1 MRQKGEKNE
10 PHIFGCITDE
20 YCRGMDDPC
29 RNGAQTLAETGT
41 EVGES
46 CAVGACGTAAGVPF
60 CAGEPVQSDAEA
72 ADIVGLFVRK
82 YDRQSGREC
91 VPADTLQNGTNFS
104 DNISQAALDG
114 SMGAAGSGMG
124 GVFGITG
131 SGMGAFGIGVW
142 RIPERLLSIFTILW
156 LAGVIL
162 FTGYA
167 VYSYVR
173 VRRQVAEAMWLR
185 ENLWICDEVKSPFIL
200 GLHKPKIY
208 LSSSMDEA
216 QYPYVIAHEQAHL
229 KRGDQWWKPL
239 GFLILAIHWFNPF
252 VWAAYI
258 LFCNDLELACDES
271 AVKKLNPQERKDYSY
286 ALLSCSMQRRLVTVC
301 PLAFGEV
308 GVKKR
313 VKEIL
318 NYKKPTFWVVL
329 AAVAV
334 CVIVAVCFLTNP
346 KQGTTTTILL
356 TNETGKSENGVDA
369 GNVASAD
376 EVNAQQ
382 ETDAA
387 LQEALDK
394 QRERAEAVKE
404 ASAAEQEKQA
414 AENPAGWVP
423 MQNGNTTT
431 WMNMQ
436 DGATAGFVTGKGDA
450 AYAQV
455 KLGDTTLLL
464 LSDGIYQ
471 DGEHTYAMYCDVYGV
486 GEDGTPVQ
494 IGELLSEGTAY
505 PICVGMSGFYVTSGH
520 SIEVYNLD
528 TATGQLVLT
537 GSNTE
542 NFDENGNE
550 TYYRL
555 DSRGQSVESTE
566 EEYLQAWDAYGKD
579 AQPIE
584 FTTP

>member
-1 MRQKGEKNE
+1 MSR
-10 PHIFGCITDE
+10 IFSGVLQMSI
-20 YCRGMDDPC
+20 
-29 RNGAQTLAETGT
+29 
-41 EVGES
+41 
-46 CAVGACGTAAGVPF
+46 AA
-60 CAGEPVQSDAEA
+60 AWMIPVVMVLRLLLKRAPKWVNLVLWGL
-72 ADIVGLFVRK
+72 VGLRLVCPFVPESRFSLMPK
-82 YDRQSGREC
+82 LPILSGYLYGNMIGNPAGNAFR
-91 VPADTLQNGTNFS
+91 ADTLQNGTNFS
-104 DNISQAALDG
+104 NNISQAALDG

-124 GVFGITG
+124 GAFGITG
-131 SGMGAFGIGVW
+131 SGIGAFGAGVW
-142 RIPERLLSIFTILW
+142 RIPERLLSAFSILW

-167 VYSYVR
+167 VYSYAR
-173 VRRQVAEAMWLR
+173 IRRQVAEAMWLR

-200 GLHKPKIY
+200 GLRKPKIY
-208 LSSSMDEA
+208 LSSSMDEVL
-216 QYPYVIAHEQAHL
+216 YPYVIAHEQAHL

-239 GFLILAIHWFNPF
+239 GFLILAIHWFQPF

-258 LFCNDLELACDES
+258 LFCSDLELACDES

-301 PLAFGEV
+301 PLAFGEA

-329 AAVAV
+329 AAVVV

-356 TNETGKSENGVDA
+356 TNEAGKSENGVDA

-394 QRERAEAVKE
+394 QREQAEAVKE

-414 AENPAGWVP
+414 SENPAGWIP

-436 DGATAGFVTGKGDA
+436 DGATAGFVTGKEDA

-455 KLGDTTLLL
+455 KVGDTTLLL

-528 TATGQLVLT
+528 TTTGQLVLT

>member
-1 MRQKGEKNE
+1 MSR
-10 PHIFGCITDE
+10 IFSGVLQMSI
-20 YCRGMDDPC
+20 
-29 RNGAQTLAETGT
+29 
-41 EVGES
+41 
-46 CAVGACGTAAGVPF
+46 AA
-60 CAGEPVQSDAEA
+60 AWMIPVVMVLRLLLKRAPKWVNLVLWGL
-72 ADIVGLFVRK
+72 VGLRLVCPFVPESRFSLMPK
-82 YDRQSGREC
+82 LPILSGYLYGNMIGNPAGNAFR
-91 VPADTLQNGTNFS
+91 ADTLQNGTNFS
-104 DNISQAALDG
+104 NNISQAALDG

-124 GVFGITG
+124 GAFGITG
-131 SGMGAFGIGVW
+131 SGIGAFGAGVW
-142 RIPERLLSIFTILW
+142 RIPERLLSAFSILW

-167 VYSYVR
+167 VYSYAR

-200 GLHKPKIY
+200 GLRKPKIY
-208 LSSSMDEA
+208 LSSSMDEVL
-216 QYPYVIAHEQAHL
+216 YPYVIAHEQAHL

-239 GFLILAIHWFNPF
+239 GFLILAIHWFQPF
-252 VWAAYI
+252 VWVAYL

-334 CVIVAVCFLTNP
+334 CGIVAVCFLTNP
-346 KQGTTTTILL
+346 KQGTTPLL
-356 TNETGKSENGVDA
+356 PNEAGKSENGVDT
-369 GNVASAD
+369 GNVASVG

-394 QRERAEAVKE
+394 QREQVEAVKE
-404 ASAAEQEKQA
+404 AIAAEKEKQA
-414 AENPAGWVP
+414 SENSAGWVP
-423 MQNGNTTT
+423 IQQNDNATAL
-431 WMNMQ
+431 MNMQ
-436 DGATAGFVTGKGDA
+436 DDATTGFVAVKGDA
-450 AYAQV
+450 SYAQV
-455 KLGDTTLLL
+455 KVGDTTLLL

-471 DGEHTYAMYCDVYGV
+471 DGEHTYAMYCDVYGI
-486 GEDGTPVQ
+486 GEDAAPVQ
-494 IGELLSEGTAY
+494 IGKLLSEGTAY
-505 PICVGMSGFYVTSGH
+505 PICVGTAGFYVTSGH

-528 TATGQLVLT
+528 TATGQLVPT

-542 NFDENGNE
+542 SFDENGNE

-555 DSRGQSVESTE
+555 DSRGQRVESTE
-566 EEYLQAWDAYGKD
+566 EEYLQAWEEYRKD
-579 AQPIE
+579 AQPVE
-584 FTTP
+584 FTTQ

>member
-1 MRQKGEKNE
+1 MSR
-10 PHIFGCITDE
+10 IFSGVLQMSI
-20 YCRGMDDPC
+20 
-29 RNGAQTLAETGT
+29 
-41 EVGES
+41 
-46 CAVGACGTAAGVPF
+46 AA
-60 CAGEPVQSDAEA
+60 AWMIPVVMVLRLLLKRAPKWVNLVLWGL
-72 ADIVGLFVRK
+72 VGLRLVCPFVPESRFSLMPK
-82 YDRQSGREC
+82 LPILSGYLYGNMIGNPAGNVFR
-91 VPADTLQNGTNFS
+91 ADTLQNGTNFS
-104 DNISQAALDG
+104 NNISQAALDG

-124 GVFGITG
+124 GAFGITG
-131 SGMGAFGIGVW
+131 SGIGAFGAGVW
-142 RIPERLLSIFTILW
+142 RIPERLLSAFSILW

-167 VYSYVR
+167 VYSYAR

-200 GLHKPKIY
+200 GLRKPKIY
-208 LSSSMDEA
+208 LSSSMDEVL
-216 QYPYVIAHEQAHL
+216 YPYVIAHEQAHL

-239 GFLILAIHWFNPF
+239 GFLILAIHWFQPF
-252 VWAAYI
+252 VWVAYL

-414 AENPAGWVP
+414 AENPAGWIP

-542 NFDENGNE
+542 NFDGNGNE

-555 DSRGQSVESTE
+555 DSRGQSVESTA

>member
-1 MRQKGEKNE
+1 MVLILTIGVGMENRMIRIFVTLLTMSIGAAWLILIVLFLRLLLRQAPKWVNCVLWGFAALRLVCPYVPESRFSLMPGVFRMQNRY
-10 PHIFGCITDE
+10 GSAADLTL
-20 YCRGMDDPC
+20 
-29 RNGAQTLAETGT
+29 AQT
-41 EVGES
+41 
-46 CAVGACGTAAGVPF
+46 
-60 CAGEPVQSDAEA
+60 PV
-72 ADIVGLFVRK
+72 IVGN
-82 YDRQSGREC
+82 
-91 VPADTLQNGTNFS
+91 PTQNVIEG
-104 DNISQAALDG
+104 A
-114 SMGAAGSGMG
+114 GAAGLTGIPTGAGTVATGFG
-124 GVFGITG
+124 GELFQQILSVG
-131 SGMGAFGIGVW
+131 S
-142 RIPERLLSIFTILW
+142 ILW
-156 LAGVIL
+156 LIGVL
-162 FTGYA
+162 VMLGYA
-167 VYSYVR
+167 VYSYLR
-173 VRRQVAEAMWLR
+173 VRRQVSEAIWLR
-185 ENLWICDEVKSPFIL
+185 DNLWICDQVKSPFIL
-200 GLHKPKIY
+200 GLFRPKIY
-208 LSSSMDEA
+208 LSSGMEEA
-216 QYPYVIAHEQAHL
+216 QLPYVIAHEQAHL
-229 KRGDQWWKPL
+229 RRGDQWWKPL
-239 GFLILAIHWFNPF
+239 GFVLLMIHWYNPF
-252 VWAAYI
+252 VWVAYI
-258 LFCNDLELACDES
+258 LFCRDLELACDES
-271 AVKKLNPQERKDYSY
+271 AVRDLTLEERKSYSY

-414 AENPAGWVP
+414 AENPAGWIP

-542 NFDENGNE
+542 NFDGNGNE

-555 DSRGQSVESTE
+555 DSRGQSVESTA

>member
-1 MRQKGEKNE
+1 MSR
-10 PHIFGCITDE
+10 IFSGVLQMSI
-20 YCRGMDDPC
+20 
-29 RNGAQTLAETGT
+29 
-41 EVGES
+41 
-46 CAVGACGTAAGVPF
+46 AA
-60 CAGEPVQSDAEA
+60 AWMIPVVMVLRLLLKRAPKWVNLVLWGL
-72 ADIVGLFVRK
+72 VGLRLVCPFVPESRFSLMPK
-82 YDRQSGREC
+82 LPILSGYLYGNMIGNPAGNAFR
-91 VPADTLQNGTNFS
+91 ADTLQNGTNFS
-104 DNISQAALDG
+104 NNISQAALDG

-124 GVFGITG
+124 GAFGITG
-131 SGMGAFGIGVW
+131 SGIGAFGAGVW
-142 RIPERLLSIFTILW
+142 RIPERLLSAFSILW

-167 VYSYVR
+167 VYSYAR
-173 VRRQVAEAMWLR
+173 IRRQVAEAMWLR
-185 ENLWICDEVKSPFIL
+185 ENLWICDEVKSPFIM
-200 GLHKPKIY
+200 GLRKPKIY
-208 LSSSMDEA
+208 LSSSMDEVL
-216 QYPYVIAHEQAHL
+216 YPYVIAHEQAHL

-239 GFLILAIHWFNPF
+239 GFLILAIHWFQPF

-258 LFCNDLELACDES
+258 LFCSDLELACDES

-301 PLAFGEV
+301 PLAFGEA

-329 AAVAV
+329 AAVVV

-356 TNETGKSENGVDA
+356 TNEAGKSENGVDA

-394 QRERAEAVKE
+394 QREQAEAVKE

-414 AENPAGWVP
+414 AENSADWIP

-436 DGATAGFVTGKGDA
+436 DGATAGFVTGKEDA

>member
-1 MRQKGEKNE
+1 MSR
-10 PHIFGCITDE
+10 IFSGVLQMSI
-20 YCRGMDDPC
+20 
-29 RNGAQTLAETGT
+29 
-41 EVGES
+41 
-46 CAVGACGTAAGVPF
+46 AA
-60 CAGEPVQSDAEA
+60 AWMIPVVMVLRLLLKRAPKWVNLVLWGL
-72 ADIVGLFVRK
+72 VGLRLVCPFVPESRFSLMPK
-82 YDRQSGREC
+82 LPILSGYLYGNMIGNPAGNAFR
-91 VPADTLQNGTNFS
+91 ADTLQTGTNFS
-104 DNISQAALDG
+104 NNISQVALDG

-124 GVFGITG
+124 GAFGITG
-131 SGMGAFGIGVW
+131 SGIGAFVAGVW
-142 RIPERLLSIFTILW
+142 RIPERLLSAFSILW

-167 VYSYVR
+167 VYSYAR

-200 GLHKPKIY
+200 GLRKPKIY
-208 LSSSMDEA
+208 LSSSMDEVL
-216 QYPYVIAHEQAHL
+216 YPYVIAHEQAHL

-239 GFLILAIHWFNPF
+239 GFLILAIHWFQPF
-252 VWAAYI
+252 VWVAYL

-334 CVIVAVCFLTNP
+334 CGIVAVCFLTNP

-356 TNETGKSENGVDA
+356 TNEAGKSEKGVDA

-394 QRERAEAVKE
+394 QREQAEAVKE

-414 AENPAGWVP
+414 AENSADWIP

-436 DGATAGFVTGKGDA
+436 DGATAGFVTGKEDA

>member
-1 MRQKGEKNE
+1 MIR
-10 PHIFGCITDE
+10 IFVTLLTMSIGAAWLILIVILLRLLLKRAPKWVNCVLWGFVALRLVCPYVPESRFSLMPGVFRMQNRYGSAADLTL
-20 YCRGMDDPC
+20 
-29 RNGAQTLAETGT
+29 AQT
-41 EVGES
+41 
-46 CAVGACGTAAGVPF
+46 
-60 CAGEPVQSDAEA
+60 PV
-72 ADIVGLFVRK
+72 IVGN
-82 YDRQSGREC
+82 
-91 VPADTLQNGTNFS
+91 PTQNVIEG
-104 DNISQAALDG
+104 A
-114 SMGAAGSGMG
+114 GAAGLTGIPTGAGTVATGFG
-124 GVFGITG
+124 GELFQQILSVG
-131 SGMGAFGIGVW
+131 S
-142 RIPERLLSIFTILW
+142 ILW
-156 LAGVIL
+156 LIGVVVML
-162 FTGYA
+162 GYA
-167 VYSYVR
+167 IYSYLR
-173 VRRQVAEAMWLR
+173 VRRQVSESIWLR
-185 ENLWICDEVKSPFIL
+185 DNLWICDQVNSPFIL
-200 GLHKPKIY
+200 GLFRPNIY
-208 LSSSMDEA
+208 LSSGMEEA
-216 QYPYVIAHEQAHL
+216 QLPYVIAHEQAHL
-229 KRGDQWWKPL
+229 RRGDQWWKPF
-239 GFLILAIHWFNPF
+239 GFVLLMIHWYNPF
-252 VWAAYI
+252 VWVAYI
-258 LFCNDLELACDES
+258 LFCRDLELACDES
-271 AVKKLNPQERKDYSY
+271 AVRDLTLEERKSYSY

-301 PLAFGEV
+301 PLAFGEA

-329 AAVAV
+329 AAVVV

-356 TNETGKSENGVDA
+356 TNEAGKSENGVDA

-382 ETDAA
+382 ETDTA

-394 QRERAEAVKE
+394 QREQAEAVKE

-414 AENPAGWVP
+414 AENSADWIP

-436 DGATAGFVTGKGDA
+436 DGATAGFVTGKEDA

>member
-1 MRQKGEKNE
+1 MSR
-10 PHIFGCITDE
+10 IFSGVLQMSI
-20 YCRGMDDPC
+20 
-29 RNGAQTLAETGT
+29 
-41 EVGES
+41 
-46 CAVGACGTAAGVPF
+46 AA
-60 CAGEPVQSDAEA
+60 AWMIPVVMVLRLLLKRAPKWVNLVLWGL
-72 ADIVGLFVRK
+72 VGLRLVCPFVPESRFSLMPK
-82 YDRQSGREC
+82 LPILSGYLYGNMIGNPAGNVFR
-91 VPADTLQNGTNFS
+91 ADTLQNGTNFS
-104 DNISQAALDG
+104 NNISQAALDG

-124 GVFGITG
+124 GAFGITG
-131 SGMGAFGIGVW
+131 SGIGAFGAGVW
-142 RIPERLLSIFTILW
+142 RIPERLLSAFSILW

-167 VYSYVR
+167 VYSYAR

-200 GLHKPKIY
+200 GLRKPKSY
-208 LSSSMDEA
+208 LSSSMDEVL
-216 QYPYVIAHEQAHL
+216 YPYVIAHEQAHL

-239 GFLILAIHWFNPF
+239 GFLILAIHWFQPF
-252 VWAAYI
+252 VWVAYL

-356 TNETGKSENGVDA
+356 TNEAGKSENGVDA

-394 QRERAEAVKE
+394 QREQAEAVKE

-414 AENPAGWVP
+414 SENPAGWIP

-436 DGATAGFVTGKGDA
+436 DGATAGFVTGKGNA

-455 KLGDTTLLL
+455 KVGDTTLLL

-471 DGEHTYAMYCDVYGV
+471 DGEHTYAMYCDVYGI
-486 GEDGTPVQ
+486 GEDATPVQ
-494 IGELLSEGTAY
+494 IGKLLSEGTAY

-542 NFDENGNE
+542 SFDENGNA

-555 DSRGQSVESTE
+555 DSLGQRVESTE
-566 EEYLQAWDAYGKD
+566 EEYLQAWEEYRKD
-579 AQPIE
+579 AQSVE

>member
-1 MRQKGEKNE
+1 MSR
-10 PHIFGCITDE
+10 IFSDVLQMSI
-20 YCRGMDDPC
+20 
-29 RNGAQTLAETGT
+29 
-41 EVGES
+41 V
-46 CAVGACGTAAGVPF
+46 AAWMIPIVMVFRLLLKRAPKWVNLVLWGL
-60 CAGEPVQSDAEA
+60 
-72 ADIVGLFVRK
+72 VGLRLVCPFVPESRFSLMPK
-82 YDRQSGREC
+82 LPILSGYLYGNMIGNSAGNAFR
-91 VPADTLQNGTNFS
+91 ADTLQSGTNFS
-104 DNISQAALDG
+104 NNISQAALDG
-114 SMGAAGSGMG
+114 SMSAAGSGVV

-131 SGMGAFGIGVW
+131 SGMGAFGTGAW
-142 RIPERLLSIFTILW
+142 RITERLLSAFTILW
-156 LAGVIL
+156 LVGVIL
-162 FTGYA
+162 FAGYA
-167 VYSYVR
+167 VCSYVR

-301 PLAFGEV
+301 PLAFGEA

-329 AAVAV
+329 AAVVV

-356 TNETGKSENGVDA
+356 TNEAGKSENGVDA

-394 QRERAEAVKE
+394 QREQAEAVKE

-414 AENPAGWVP
+414 SENPAGWNP
-423 MQNGNTTT
+423 NAE
-431 WMNMQ
+431 W
-436 DGATAGFVTGKGDA
+436 
-450 AYAQV
+450 
-455 KLGDTTLLL
+455 
-464 LSDGIYQ
+464 
-471 DGEHTYAMYCDVYGV
+471 
-486 GEDGTPVQ
+486 
-494 IGELLSEGTAY
+494 
-505 PICVGMSGFYVTSGH
+505 
-520 SIEVYNLD
+520 
-528 TATGQLVLT
+528 
-537 GSNTE
+537 
-542 NFDENGNE
+542 
-550 TYYRL
+550 
-555 DSRGQSVESTE
+555 
-566 EEYLQAWDAYGKD
+566 
-579 AQPIE
+579 
-584 FTTP
+584 

>member
-1 MRQKGEKNE
+1 MSR
-10 PHIFGCITDE
+10 IFSGVLQMSI
-20 YCRGMDDPC
+20 
-29 RNGAQTLAETGT
+29 
-41 EVGES
+41 
-46 CAVGACGTAAGVPF
+46 AA
-60 CAGEPVQSDAEA
+60 AWMIPVVMVLRLLLKRAPKWVNLVLWGL
-72 ADIVGLFVRK
+72 VGLRLVCPFVPESRFSLMPK
-82 YDRQSGREC
+82 LPILSGYLYGNMIGNPAGNVFR
-91 VPADTLQNGTNFS
+91 ADTLQNGTNFS
-104 DNISQAALDG
+104 NNISQAALDG

-124 GVFGITG
+124 GAFGITG
-131 SGMGAFGIGVW
+131 SGIGAFGAGVW
-142 RIPERLLSIFTILW
+142 RIPERLLSAFSILW

-167 VYSYVR
+167 VYSYAR

-200 GLHKPKIY
+200 GLRKPKIY
-208 LSSSMDEA
+208 LSSSMDEVL
-216 QYPYVIAHEQAHL
+216 YPYVIAHEQAHL

-239 GFLILAIHWFNPF
+239 GFLILAIHWFQPF
-252 VWAAYI
+252 VWVAYL

-334 CVIVAVCFLTNP
+334 CGIVVVCFLTNP
-346 KQGTTTTILL
+346 KQGTTPLL
-356 TNETGKSENGVDA
+356 PNEAGKSENGVDT
-369 GNVASAD
+369 GNVASVG

-394 QRERAEAVKE
+394 QREQVEAVKE
-404 ASAAEQEKQA
+404 AIAAEKEKQA
-414 AENPAGWVP
+414 SENSAGWVP
-423 MQNGNTTT
+423 IQQNDNATAL
-431 WMNMQ
+431 MNMQ
-436 DGATAGFVTGKGDA
+436 DGATAGFVTGKEDA

-542 NFDENGNE
+542 NFDGNGNE

-555 DSRGQSVESTE
+555 DSRGQSVESTA

>member
-1 MRQKGEKNE
+1 MSR
-10 PHIFGCITDE
+10 IFSGVLQMSI
-20 YCRGMDDPC
+20 
-29 RNGAQTLAETGT
+29 
-41 EVGES
+41 
-46 CAVGACGTAAGVPF
+46 AA
-60 CAGEPVQSDAEA
+60 AWMIPVVMVLRLLLKRAPKWVNLVLWGL
-72 ADIVGLFVRK
+72 VGLRLVCPFVPESRFSLMPK
-82 YDRQSGREC
+82 LPILSGYLYGNMIGNPAGNVFR
-91 VPADTLQNGTNFS
+91 ADTLQNGTNFS
-104 DNISQAALDG
+104 NNISQAALDG

-124 GVFGITG
+124 GAFGITG
-131 SGMGAFGIGVW
+131 SGIGAFGAGVW
-142 RIPERLLSIFTILW
+142 RIPERLLSAFSILW

-167 VYSYVR
+167 VYSYAR

-200 GLHKPKIY
+200 GLRKPKIY
-208 LSSSMDEA
+208 LSSSMDEVL
-216 QYPYVIAHEQAHL
+216 YPYVIAHEQAHL

-239 GFLILAIHWFNPF
+239 GFLILAIHWFQPF
-252 VWAAYI
+252 VWVAYL

-356 TNETGKSENGVDA
+356 TNEAGKSENGVDA

-387 LQEALDK
+387 LQESLDK
-394 QRERAEAVKE
+394 QREQAEAVKE

-414 AENPAGWVP
+414 SENPAGWIP

-436 DGATAGFVTGKGDA
+436 DGATAGFVTGKGNA

-455 KLGDTTLLL
+455 KVGDTTLLL

-471 DGEHTYAMYCDVYGV
+471 DGEHTYAMYCDVYGI
-486 GEDGTPVQ
+486 GEDATPVQ
-494 IGELLSEGTAY
+494 IGKLLSEGTAY

-542 NFDENGNE
+542 SFDENGNA

-555 DSRGQSVESTE
+555 DSLGQRVESTE
-566 EEYLQAWDAYGKD
+566 EEYLQAWEEYRKD
-579 AQPIE
+579 AQSVE

>member
-1 MRQKGEKNE
+1 MSR
-10 PHIFGCITDE
+10 IFSGVLQMSI
-20 YCRGMDDPC
+20 
-29 RNGAQTLAETGT
+29 
-41 EVGES
+41 
-46 CAVGACGTAAGVPF
+46 AATWMI
-60 CAGEPVQSDAEA
+60 PVVMVLRRLLKRAPKWVNLVLWGL
-72 ADIVGLFVRK
+72 VGLRLVCPFVPESRFSLMPK
-82 YDRQSGREC
+82 LPILSGYLYGNMIGNPAGNVFR
-91 VPADTLQNGTNFS
+91 ADTLQNGTNFS
-104 DNISQAALDG
+104 NNISQAALDG

-124 GVFGITG
+124 GAFGITG
-131 SGMGAFGIGVW
+131 SGIGAFGAGVW
-142 RIPERLLSIFTILW
+142 RIPERLLSAFSILW

-167 VYSYVR
+167 VYSYAR

-200 GLHKPKIY
+200 GLRKPKIY
-208 LSSSMDEA
+208 LSSSMDEVL
-216 QYPYVIAHEQAHL
+216 YPYVIAHEQAHL

-239 GFLILAIHWFNPF
+239 GFLILAIHWFQPF
-252 VWAAYI
+252 VWVAYL

-286 ALLSCSMQRRLVTVC
+286 ALLSCSIQRRLVTVC

-356 TNETGKSENGVDA
+356 TNEAGKSENGVDA

-394 QRERAEAVKE
+394 QREQAEAVKE

-414 AENPAGWVP
+414 SENPAGWIP

-436 DGATAGFVTGKGDA
+436 DGATAGFVTGKGNA

-455 KLGDTTLLL
+455 KVGDTTLLL

-471 DGEHTYAMYCDVYGV
+471 DGEHTYAMYCDVYGI
-486 GEDGTPVQ
+486 GEDRTPVQ
-494 IGELLSEGTAY
+494 IGKLLSEGTAY

-542 NFDENGNE
+542 SFDENGNA

-555 DSRGQSVESTE
+555 DSLGQRVESTE
-566 EEYLQAWDAYGKD
+566 EEYLQAWEEYRKD
-579 AQPIE
+579 AQPVE

>member
-1 MRQKGEKNE
+1 M
-10 PHIFGCITDE
+10 P
-20 YCRGMDDPC
+20 
-29 RNGAQTLAETGT
+29 
-41 EVGES
+41 
-46 CAVGACGTAAGVPF
+46 
-60 CAGEPVQSDAEA
+60 
-72 ADIVGLFVRK
+72 VGLW
-82 YDRQSGREC
+82 
-91 VPADTLQNGTNFS
+91 
-104 DNISQAALDG
+104 G
-114 SMGAAGSGMG
+114 S
-124 GVFGITG
+124 
-131 SGMGAFGIGVW
+131 
-142 RIPERLLSIFTILW
+142 
-156 LAGVIL
+156 
-162 FTGYA
+162 
-167 VYSYVR
+167 
-173 VRRQVAEAMWLR
+173 
-185 ENLWICDEVKSPFIL
+185 
-200 GLHKPKIY
+200 
-208 LSSSMDEA
+208 
-216 QYPYVIAHEQAHL
+216 
-229 KRGDQWWKPL
+229 RG
-239 GFLILAIHWFNPF
+239 
-252 VWAAYI
+252 
-258 LFCNDLELACDES
+258 E
-271 AVKKLNPQERKDYSY
+271 
-286 ALLSCSMQRRLVTVC
+286 
-301 PLAFGEV
+301 
-308 GVKKR
+308 KR

-356 TNETGKSENGVDA
+356 TNEAGKSENGVDA

-394 QRERAEAVKE
+394 QREQAEAVKE

-414 AENPAGWVP
+414 SENPAGWIP

-436 DGATAGFVTGKGDA
+436 DGATAGFVTGKGNA

-455 KLGDTTLLL
+455 KVGDTTLLL

-471 DGEHTYAMYCDVYGV
+471 DGEHTYAMYCDVYGI
-486 GEDGTPVQ
+486 GEDATPVQ
-494 IGELLSEGTAY
+494 IGKLLSEGTAY

-542 NFDENGNE
+542 SFDENGNA

-555 DSRGQSVESTE
+555 DSLGQRVESTE
-566 EEYLQAWDAYGKD
+566 EEYLQAWEEYRKD
-579 AQPIE
+579 AQPVE

>member
-1 MRQKGEKNE
+1 MSR
-10 PHIFGCITDE
+10 IFSGVLQMSI
-20 YCRGMDDPC
+20 
-29 RNGAQTLAETGT
+29 
-41 EVGES
+41 
-46 CAVGACGTAAGVPF
+46 AA
-60 CAGEPVQSDAEA
+60 AWMIPVVMVLRLLLKRAPKWVNLVLWGL
-72 ADIVGLFVRK
+72 VGLRLVCPFVPESRFSLMPK
-82 YDRQSGREC
+82 LPILSGYLYGNMIGNPAGNVFR
-91 VPADTLQNGTNFS
+91 ADTLQNGTNFS
-104 DNISQAALDG
+104 NNISQAALDG

-124 GVFGITG
+124 GAFGITG
-131 SGMGAFGIGVW
+131 SGIGAFGAGVW
-142 RIPERLLSIFTILW
+142 RIPERLLSAFSILW

-167 VYSYVR
+167 VYSYAR

-200 GLHKPKIY
+200 GLRKPKIY
-208 LSSSMDEA
+208 LSSSMDEVL
-216 QYPYVIAHEQAHL
+216 YPYVIAHEQAHL

-239 GFLILAIHWFNPF
+239 GFLILAIHWFQPF
-252 VWAAYI
+252 VWVAYL

-356 TNETGKSENGVDA
+356 TNEAGKSENGVDA

-394 QRERAEAVKE
+394 QREQAEAVKE

-414 AENPAGWVP
+414 SENPAGWIP

-436 DGATAGFVTGKGDA
+436 DGATAGFVTGKGNA

-455 KLGDTTLLL
+455 KVGDTTLLL

-471 DGEHTYAMYCDVYGV
+471 DGEHTYAMYCDVYGI
-486 GEDGTPVQ
+486 GEDATPVQ
-494 IGELLSEGTAY
+494 IGKLLSEGTAY

-542 NFDENGNE
+542 SFDENGNA

-555 DSRGQSVESTE
+555 DSLGQRVESTE

>member
-1 MRQKGEKNE
+1 MSR
-10 PHIFGCITDE
+10 IFSGVLQMSI
-20 YCRGMDDPC
+20 
-29 RNGAQTLAETGT
+29 
-41 EVGES
+41 
-46 CAVGACGTAAGVPF
+46 AA
-60 CAGEPVQSDAEA
+60 AWMIPVVMVLRLLLKRAPKWVNLVLWGL
-72 ADIVGLFVRK
+72 VGLRLVCPFVPESRFSLMPK
-82 YDRQSGREC
+82 LPILSGYLYGNMIGNPAGNVFR
-91 VPADTLQNGTNFS
+91 ADTLQNGTNFS
-104 DNISQAALDG
+104 NNISQAALDG

-124 GVFGITG
+124 GAFGITG
-131 SGMGAFGIGVW
+131 SGIGAFGAGVW
-142 RIPERLLSIFTILW
+142 RIPERLLSAFSILW

-167 VYSYVR
+167 VYSYAR

-200 GLHKPKIY
+200 GLRKPKIY
-208 LSSSMDEA
+208 LSSSMDEVL
-216 QYPYVIAHEQAHL
+216 YPYVIAHEQAHL

-239 GFLILAIHWFNPF
+239 GFLILAIHWFQPF
-252 VWAAYI
+252 VWVAYL

-334 CVIVAVCFLTNP
+334 CGIVAVCFLTNP
-346 KQGTTTTILL
+346 KQGTTPLL
-356 TNETGKSENGVDA
+356 PNEAGKSENGVDT
-369 GNVASAD
+369 GNVASVG

-394 QRERAEAVKE
+394 QREQVEAVKE
-404 ASAAEQEKQA
+404 AIAAEQEKQA
-414 AENPAGWVP
+414 SENPAGWIP

-436 DGATAGFVTGKGDA
+436 DGATAGFVTGKGNA

-455 KLGDTTLLL
+455 KVGDTTLLL

-471 DGEHTYAMYCDVYGV
+471 DGEHTYAMYCDVYGI
-486 GEDGTPVQ
+486 GEDATPVQ
-494 IGELLSEGTAY
+494 IGKLLSEGTAY

-542 NFDENGNE
+542 SFDENGNA

-555 DSRGQSVESTE
+555 DSLGQRVESTE
-566 EEYLQAWDAYGKD
+566 EEYLQAWEEYRKD
-579 AQPIE
+579 AQPVE

>member
-1 MRQKGEKNE
+1 MSR
-10 PHIFGCITDE
+10 IFSGVLQMSI
-20 YCRGMDDPC
+20 
-29 RNGAQTLAETGT
+29 
-41 EVGES
+41 
-46 CAVGACGTAAGVPF
+46 AA
-60 CAGEPVQSDAEA
+60 AWMIPVVMVLRRLLKRAPKWVNLVLWGL
-72 ADIVGLFVRK
+72 VGLRLVCPFVPESRFSLMPK
-82 YDRQSGREC
+82 LPILSGYLYGNMIGSPAGNAFR
-91 VPADTLQNGTNFS
+91 ADTLQNGTNFS

-124 GVFGITG
+124 GAFGITG
-131 SGMGAFGIGVW
+131 SGIGAFGAGVW
-142 RIPERLLSIFTILW
+142 RIPERLLSAFSILW

-162 FTGYA
+162 FAGYA

-185 ENLWICDEVKSPFIL
+185 ENLWICDEVKFPFIL

-414 AENPAGWVP
+414 AENPAGWIP

-542 NFDENGNE
+542 NFDGNGNE

-555 DSRGQSVESTE
+555 DSRGQSVESTA

>member
-1 MRQKGEKNE
+1 
-10 PHIFGCITDE
+10 
-20 YCRGMDDPC
+20 
-29 RNGAQTLAETGT
+29 
-41 EVGES
+41 
-46 CAVGACGTAAGVPF
+46 
-60 CAGEPVQSDAEA
+60 
-72 ADIVGLFVRK
+72 
-82 YDRQSGREC
+82 
-91 VPADTLQNGTNFS
+91 
-104 DNISQAALDG
+104 
-114 SMGAAGSGMG
+114 
-124 GVFGITG
+124 
-131 SGMGAFGIGVW
+131 
-142 RIPERLLSIFTILW
+142 
-156 LAGVIL
+156 
-162 FTGYA
+162 
-167 VYSYVR
+167 
-173 VRRQVAEAMWLR
+173 MWLR

-334 CVIVAVCFLTNP
+334 CVIIAVCFLTNP

-382 ETDAA
+382 ETDTA

-423 MQNGNTTT
+423 MQQNGNTTA

-436 DGATAGFVTGKGDA
+436 NGATAGFVTGKGDA

-471 DGEHTYAMYCDVYGV
+471 DGEHTYAMCCDVYGV

-542 NFDENGNE
+542 SFDENGNE

-555 DSRGQSVESTE
+555 DSRGQRVESTE